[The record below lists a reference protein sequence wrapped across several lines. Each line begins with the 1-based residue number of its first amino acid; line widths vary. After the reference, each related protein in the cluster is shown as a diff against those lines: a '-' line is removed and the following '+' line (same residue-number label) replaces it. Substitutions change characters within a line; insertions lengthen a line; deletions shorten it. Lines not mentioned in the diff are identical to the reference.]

1 LARSDLILE
10 DPSAVGI
17 DPATLDA
24 LYARVEKA
32 VGRHEGCAAQ
42 VALARGGRVAGF
54 RAFGSARFAG
64 ELGAAERSSLFAVF
78 SVTKAFVSSAT
89 WMLLGDG
96 TLALEDRVVDHIPE
110 FGRNG
115 KQAVTVEHLL
125 THTAGLPSA
134 SLLPRVW
141 LSEEQRLACFGDW
154 KLEWEPGSRFTY
166 HGSSTMWV
174 LAQLVTRLTGT
185 DYRDYIRRQIFE
197 PLGLTDLFIGLPEEH
212 HGRVADVVAVG
223 VPLSQDQRAV
233 ASVDA
238 PTLSDEMIAYFN
250 EREARA
256 VGSPGGGGI
265 GTAADVALF
274 YQGVLACL
282 DPSGGGPWD
291 PASVADACTPRNL
304 DFIDP
309 MTKQPALRGLG
320 IVVAGGDDRIWRG
333 FAPNNSARAI
343 GHMGAGGQVAWGDP
357 ASGISFAFVT
367 NGAERNAA
375 RQGANGIRLSSIAAT
390 ALSPSGSSTSGGS
403 VGPRVDPHD
412 P

>member
-256 VGSPGGGGI
+256 LGSPGGGGI

-282 DPSGGGPWD
+282 DPNGGGPWD

-304 DFIDP
+304 E
-309 MTKQPALRGLG
+309 
-320 IVVAGGDDRIWRG
+320 
-333 FAPNNSARAI
+333 NNSARAI

>member
-1 LARSDLILE
+1 MARPGLILQ
-10 DPSAVGI
+10 DPSSVGI
-17 DPATLDA
+17 DPAALDA

-42 VALARGGRVAGF
+42 VAVARGGRVAGF
-54 RAFGSARFAG
+54 RAFGSARFADAHKSADR
-64 ELGAAERSSLFAVF
+64 EALFAVF

-89 WMLLGDG
+89 WMLLRDG
-96 TLALEDRVVDHIPE
+96 TLTLGDRIVDHIPE

-134 SLLPRVW
+134 TLLPQEW
-141 LSEEQRLACFGDW
+141 LSEEQRLASFGDW
-154 KLEWEPGSRFTY
+154 KLESEPGSRFTY

-174 LAQLVTRLTGT
+174 LAQLITQLTGT
-185 DYRDYIRRQIFE
+185 DYRDFIRTRVFE

-212 HGRVADVVAVG
+212 HCRVADVVAVG
-223 VPLSQDQRAV
+223 EPMSQDQQAV

-238 PTLSDEMIAYFN
+238 PTLTDEMVTWIN
-250 EREARA
+250 GSEARRI
-256 VGSPGGGGI
+256 GSPGGGGI

-274 YQGVLACL
+274 YQGVLASF
-282 DPSGGGPWD
+282 DPDGAGLWD
-291 PASVADACTPRNL
+291 PESVADACTPRNV
-304 DFIDP
+304 DFFDP
-309 MTKQPALRGLG
+309 MTKSPALRGLG
-320 IVVAGGDDRIWRG
+320 LVVAGGDDRIWRG

-357 ASGISFAFVT
+357 ATGISFAFLT

-375 RQGANGIRLSSIAAT
+375 RQGANGIRLSNIAAA
-390 ALSPSGSSTSGGS
+390 ALSPSGSSTPDGS
-403 VGPRVDPHD
+403 VGPRVDPLV